1 MRILEIRIKNFG
13 KFSDR
18 RICFHEGMNILYG
31 KNEAGKS
38 TVHAFLRAMLFGIE
52 RARGRR
58 AGSDEYSL
66 REPWDH
72 PGYFAGVMWFESGG
86 KVFRLERNFNR
97 REKSVSLVCETDG
110 EELSVESGDLDVLLE
125 GLNETSYRNTFFVG
139 QSGAATE
146 EELAKE
152 LHHYMSNLQNAG
164 DTEIDVNQAVAA
176 LEAKRRQLEAE
187 KKKVQAE
194 RETQEREVQTRLAYV
209 RQEAERLAKEEAECT
224 EKLRRTRE
232 EYRQAAALEKEQ
244 KEKDHQQTT
253 QRMKGRPEKET
264 VSRHRP
270 SESGISPDCCPKK
283 ASSHQEEIFAALAV
297 GALGILGCVFL
308 PWLWAKYAAG
318 VVCACGVFALIKIL
332 RESEGRNREEKRR
345 IFSEE
350 EDTWSYQEEKECPSE
365 AAGSFEEKERLSAGQ
380 VRQQRLIRLS
390 GQIEKQKGHLEHIHS
405 ELREKQTILENLREN
420 LSELCEGEEG
430 TARLE
435 QEIQALQMAAV
446 AVREASKEVCGQWEG
461 RLNRQ
466 VSEILGELTCG
477 RYTSIFLDDSLHIR
491 INTPE
496 KLLGIWQVS
505 RGTMEQIYFALRMA
519 AGEILTGGEQ
529 VPVILDEAFAMYDD
543 ERLEQT
549 LRWLKVHKEQVILFT
564 CQERENRILQKIR
577 EETES
582 VSIGY

>member
-1 MRILEIRIKNFG
+1 MRILEIQMKNFG

-18 RICFHEGMNILYG
+18 RICFHEGVNILYG

-58 AGSDEYSL
+58 AGNDEYSL
-66 REPWDH
+66 RKPWEN
-72 PGYFAGVMWFESGG
+72 PGYFAGVMRFESGG

-125 GLNETSYRNTFFVG
+125 GLNEASYRNTFFVG
-139 QSGAATE
+139 QTGAAAGE
-146 EELAKE
+146 GLAKE

-164 DTEIDVNQAVAA
+164 DMEIDVNQAVDA
-176 LEAKRRQLEAE
+176 LEAKRRQFESE
-187 KKKVQAE
+187 KKKAQAE
-194 RETQEREVQTRLAYV
+194 RDTREREVETRLTYV
-209 RQEAERLAKEEAECT
+209 RQETERLAKEEAECT
-224 EKLRRTRE
+224 EKLRRAEE
-232 EYRQAAALEKEQ
+232 EYRQAARMAREQAEKERRQAAGEQADKAFRDEQNDQ
-244 KEKDHQQTT
+244 KKKSGREKD
-253 QRMKGRPEKET
+253 
-264 VSRHRP
+264 S
-270 SESGISPDCCPKK
+270 C
-283 ASSHQEEIFAALAV
+283 QERIFAALIV
-297 GALGILGCVFL
+297 GVLGILGCVLL
-308 PWLWAKYAAG
+308 PWLWAKYVVG
-318 VVCACGVFALIKIL
+318 VVCACGVFAVIKIL
-332 RESEGRNREEKRR
+332 GKSREQNREDEKRK
-345 IFSEE
+345 FSEKQGAFRE
-350 EDTWSYQEEKECPSE
+350 TEHLSDGQEW
-365 AAGSFEEKERLSAGQ
+365 
-380 VRQQRLIRLS
+380 QQRLRRLS

-420 LSELCEGEEG
+420 LGELREEGEG
-430 TARLE
+430 AAGLE
-435 QEIQALQMAAV
+435 QEIQALQMAAET
-446 AVREASKEVCGQWEG
+446 VREASKEVCSQWEG
-461 RLNRQ
+461 RLNRR

-519 AGEILTGGEQ
+519 AGEIFTGGEQ

-549 LRWLKVHKEQVILFT
+549 LRWLEIHKEQVILFT
-564 CQERENRILQKIR
+564 CQERESRILQKIR
-577 EETES
+577 EE
-582 VSIGY
+582 

>member
-1 MRILEIRIKNFG
+1 MRILEIQMKNFG

-18 RICFHEGMNILYG
+18 RICFHEGVNILYG

-58 AGSDEYSL
+58 AGNDEYSL
-66 REPWDH
+66 RKPWEN
-72 PGYFAGVMWFESGG
+72 PGYFAGVMRFESGG

-125 GLNETSYRNTFFVG
+125 GLNEASYRNTFFVG
-139 QSGAATE
+139 QTGAATGE
-146 EELAKE
+146 GLAKE

-164 DTEIDVNQAVAA
+164 DMEIDVNQAVDA
-176 LEAKRRQLEAE
+176 LEAKRRQFESE
-187 KKKVQAE
+187 KKKAQAE
-194 RETQEREVQTRLAYV
+194 RDTREREVETRLTYV
-209 RQEAERLAKEEAECT
+209 RQETERLAKEEAECT
-224 EKLRRTRE
+224 EKLRRTEE
-232 EYRQAAALEKEQ
+232 EYRQAARIAREQAEKERRQAAGEQADKAFRDEQNDQ
-244 KEKDHQQTT
+244 KKKSGREKD
-253 QRMKGRPEKET
+253 
-264 VSRHRP
+264 S
-270 SESGISPDCCPKK
+270 C
-283 ASSHQEEIFAALAV
+283 QERIFAALIV
-297 GALGILGCVFL
+297 GVLGILGCVLL
-308 PWLWAKYAAG
+308 PWLWAKCVAG
-318 VVCACGVFALIKIL
+318 VVCACGVFAVIKIL
-332 RESEGRNREEKRR
+332 GKSRERNREDEKRK
-345 IFSEE
+345 FSEKHGAFRE
-350 EDTWSYQEEKECPSE
+350 TEH
-365 AAGSFEEKERLSAGQ
+365 LSAGQ
-380 VRQQRLIRLS
+380 EWQQRLRRLS

-420 LSELCEGEEG
+420 LGELREEGEG
-430 TARLE
+430 TTGLE
-435 QEIQALQMAAV
+435 QEIQALQMAAET
-446 AVREASKEVCGQWEG
+446 VREASKEVCSRWEG
-461 RLNRQ
+461 RLNRR

-519 AGEILTGGEQ
+519 AGEIFTGGEQ

-549 LRWLKVHKEQVILFT
+549 LRWLEIHKEQVILFT
-564 CQERENRILQKIR
+564 CQERESRILQKIR
-577 EETES
+577 EE
-582 VSIGY
+582 

>member
-1 MRILEIRIKNFG
+1 MRILEIQMKNFG

-18 RICFHEGMNILYG
+18 RICFHEGVNILYG

-66 REPWDH
+66 RRPWEN
-72 PGYFAGVMWFESGG
+72 PGYFAGVMRFESGG

-139 QSGAATE
+139 QTGAVTE
-146 EELAKE
+146 EGLAKE
-152 LHHYMSNLQNAG
+152 LHRYMSNLQNAG

-176 LEAKRRQLEAE
+176 LEAKRRQFEAE
-187 KKKVQAE
+187 KKRAQAE
-194 RETQEREVQTRLAYV
+194 REMREREAEMRLTYM
-209 RQEAERLAKEEAECT
+209 RQETERLAKEKMECT
-224 EKLRRTRE
+224 ERLRRTEE
-232 EYRQAAALEKEQ
+232 EYRRAAQTAGEQQEKENVRR
-244 KEKDHQQTT
+244 HT
-253 QRMKGRPEKET
+253 QEEPGT
-264 VSRHRP
+264 
-270 SESGISPDCCPKK
+270 SPDRHTEK
-283 ASSHQEEIFAALAV
+283 ASWKKEIFAALAAGV
-297 GALGILGCVFL
+297 FGISGCIFL
-308 PWLWAKYAAG
+308 PWSWAKYVAG
-318 VVCACGVFALIKIL
+318 VICVCGVLAVIKIL
-332 RESEGRNREEKRR
+332 GNSGEQNRTDERMR
-345 IFSEE
+345 LSEE
-350 EDTWSYQEEKECPSE
+350 GEDSWEREPPSE
-365 AAGSFEEKERLSAGQ
+365 QS
-380 VRQQRLIRLS
+380 LIRFS

-420 LSELCEGEEG
+420 LRELREEEEG
-430 TARLE
+430 ATGLE
-435 QEIQALQMAAV
+435 QEIEALRMAAE
-446 AVREASKEVCGQWEG
+446 AVGEAAKEVCGQWEG
-461 RLNRQ
+461 RLNRR

-477 RYTSIFLDDSLHIR
+477 RYTSIFLDDGLHMR

-519 AGEILTGGEQ
+519 AGEIFTGGEQ

-549 LRWLKVHKEQVILFT
+549 LRWLETNKEQVILFT
-564 CQERENRILQKIR
+564 CQEREGRILQKIR
-577 EETES
+577 EA
-582 VSIGY
+582 

>member
-1 MRILEIRIKNFG
+1 MRILEIQMKNFG

-18 RICFHEGMNILYG
+18 RICFHEGVNILYG

-58 AGSDEYSL
+58 AGNDEYSL
-66 REPWDH
+66 RKPWEN
-72 PGYFAGVMWFESGG
+72 PGYFAGVMRFESGG

-139 QSGAATE
+139 QTGAATGE
-146 EELAKE
+146 GLAKE

-164 DTEIDVNQAVAA
+164 DMEIDVNQAVAA
-176 LEAKRRQLEAE
+176 LEAKRRQFESE
-187 KKKVQAE
+187 KKKAQAE
-194 RETQEREVQTRLAYV
+194 RDTREREVETRLTFV
-209 RQEAERLAKEEAECT
+209 RQETERLAKEEAECT
-224 EKLRRTRE
+224 EKLRRTEE
-232 EYRQAAALEKEQ
+232 EYRQAARMAKEQAEKERRER
-244 KEKDHQQTT
+244 EKVRRHQDRKPGTSPECHT
-253 QRMKGRPEKET
+253 EKASRPEKLFVALT
-264 VSRHRP
+264 V
-270 SESGISPDCCPKK
+270 GI
-283 ASSHQEEIFAALAV
+283 
-297 GALGILGCVFL
+297 LGILGCVLL
-308 PWLWAKYAAG
+308 PWLWAKYVAG
-318 VVCACGVFALIKIL
+318 VVCACGVFAVIKIL
-332 RESEGRNREEKRR
+332 GKSREGNRE
-345 IFSEE
+345 
-350 EDTWSYQEEKECPSE
+350 D
-365 AAGSFEEKERLSAGQ
+365 LSAGQ
-380 VRQQRLIRLS
+380 EWQQRLRRLS

-420 LSELCEGEEG
+420 LGELREEGEG
-430 TARLE
+430 TAGLE
-435 QEIQALQMAAV
+435 QEIQALQMAAET
-446 AVREASKEVCGQWEG
+446 VREASKEVCSQWEG
-461 RLNRQ
+461 RLNRR

-519 AGEILTGGEQ
+519 AGEIFTGGEQ

-549 LRWLKVHKEQVILFT
+549 LRWLEIHKEQVILFT
-564 CQERENRILQKIR
+564 CQERESRILQKIR
-577 EETES
+577 EE
-582 VSIGY
+582 